1 MACFV
6 GFIKINIE
14 VITTEAINNI
24 NNIYGY
30 QYEKVNIDDK
40 FYLLNRIL
48 HFKRGTIDNSY
59 YDNEL
64 MLIPDTNL
72 GIYLS
77 PKGYQICHFEK
88 FTKTIETFGYPQYVE
103 KEFYKVFD
111 IKSLKEIVENEKYSL
126 EIKKWIDGHLSE
138 EQKREWDRKI
148 EDLSKNRIENFD
160 HYYEI
165 DFSKNRTGRI
175 YLENKNSEEAISINT
190 DINGFD
196 LELGDIFINT
206 DKKSFLGNILEYMIR
221 NRDLLNDITKLDN
234 GYVFNNKY
242 YETIE
247 ELEEYIEEEIK
258 DKKLIYKFNNEG
270 LSLEDIGIGEC

>member
-1 MACFV
+1 MA
-6 GFIKINIE
+6 E
-14 VITTEAINNI
+14 INNI
-24 NNIYGY
+24 ENVYGY

-40 FYLLNRIL
+40 FCLLNRIL
-48 HFKRGTIDNSY
+48 HFKRGTIENSY

-64 MLIPDTNL
+64 MLIPDSDL

-88 FTKTIETFGYPQYVE
+88 FTKTVETFGYPQYVE

-111 IKSLKEIVENEKYSL
+111 IKSLKEIVENEKYSI
-126 EIKKWIDGHLSE
+126 EIKKWLDDHLSE
-138 EQKREWDRKI
+138 EQEKEWNTKI

-165 DFSKNRTGRI
+165 DFSKNRKNRTGRI
-175 YLENKNSEEAISINT
+175 YLENKWSEEAILINT
-190 DINGFD
+190 DKNGFD

-206 DKKSFLGNILEYMIR
+206 DKKSFLGNILEYMIK
-221 NRDLLNDITKLDN
+221 NKDLLNDIVKLEN
-234 GYVFNNKY
+234 GYVFNNVY

-247 ELEEYIEEEIK
+247 ELEEYIEEIIK
-258 DKKLIYKFNNEG
+258 NNKLINKFNNEG
-270 LSLEDIGIGEC
+270 LSLEDIGIEVC

>member
-1 MACFV
+1 MA
-6 GFIKINIE
+6 K
-14 VITTEAINNI
+14 INNI
-24 NNIYGY
+24 EDIYGY

-40 FYLLNRIL
+40 FYLLDSIL
-48 HFKRGTIDNSY
+48 RFERGTIENSY

-64 MLIPDTNL
+64 MLIPDSDL

-88 FTKTIETFGYPQYVE
+88 FTKTVETFGYPQYVE

-111 IKSLKEIVENEKYSL
+111 IKSLKEIVENEKHSI
-126 EIKKWIDGHLSE
+126 EIKKWLDDHLSE
-138 EQKREWDRKI
+138 EQEKEWNTKI

-175 YLENKNSEEAISINT
+175 YLENKWSEEAILINT
-190 DINGFD
+190 DENGFD

-206 DKKSFLGNILEYMIR
+206 DKKFFLGNILEYMIK
-221 NRDLLNDITKLDN
+221 NKDLLNDIVKLEN
-234 GYVFNNKY
+234 GYVFNNVY

-247 ELEEYIEEEIK
+247 ELEEYIEEIIK
-258 DKKLIYKFNNEG
+258 NNKLINKFNNEG
-270 LSLEDIGIGEC
+270 LSLEDIGIEVC

>member
-1 MACFV
+1 MA
-6 GFIKINIE
+6 K
-14 VITTEAINNI
+14 INNI
-24 NNIYGY
+24 EDIYGY

-40 FYLLNRIL
+40 FYLLDSIL
-48 HFKRGTIDNSY
+48 RFERGTIENFY

-64 MLIPDTNL
+64 MLIPDSDL

-88 FTKTIETFGYPQYVE
+88 FTKTVETFGYPQYVE

-111 IKSLKEIVENEKYSL
+111 IKSLKEIVENEKHSI
-126 EIKKWIDGHLSE
+126 EIKKWLDDHLSE
-138 EQKREWDRKI
+138 EQEKEWNTKI

-175 YLENKNSEEAISINT
+175 YLENKWSEEAILINT
-190 DINGFD
+190 DENGFD

-206 DKKSFLGNILEYMIR
+206 DNKSFLGNILEYMIK
-221 NRDLLNDITKLDN
+221 NRALLNGIIKLEN
-234 GYVFNNKY
+234 GYVFNNMY

-247 ELEEYIEEEIK
+247 ELEECIEKEIK
-258 DKKLIYKFNNEG
+258 DKKLINKFNNEG
-270 LSLEDIGIGEC
+270 LSIEDIGMENEHEKTEVVFKR